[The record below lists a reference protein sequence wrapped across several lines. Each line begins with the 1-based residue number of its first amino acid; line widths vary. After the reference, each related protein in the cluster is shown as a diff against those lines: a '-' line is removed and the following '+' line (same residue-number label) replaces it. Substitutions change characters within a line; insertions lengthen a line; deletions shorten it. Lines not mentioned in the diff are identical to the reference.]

1 MDGAASTR
9 ITISQGTDREKLN
22 FGQDGDTELPFSISA
37 WIFIKDVADTA
48 GIIAAISDRQD
59 GSPNVGKHQFLF
71 QHGHPGSLSAIL
83 YDCDGDS
90 VKIDHDDDPA
100 TPVQF
105 RFGGLPSNQGLGA
118 RIRATTNQNILTN
131 NTWHFVTMTYDGSKT
146 KEGLFIYVDAVDR
159 TTIRS
164 KSNEVAPKFP
174 YTRMRDTAVPLVLG
188 NASHSFPSLPF
199 ENKMADVCIF
209 NKALTLAEVQEI
221 YNGGKVKNMVN
232 ASTYNNLISW
242 WKMGD
247 DKDQPGSDGIRDYV
261 GVNHGTLENTA
272 AIRESLDLGTDL
284 EPNPATAGIHT
295 HQRFGRTR
303 GPKSP
308 LKYTQN
314 LVGNTNYVIPSS
326 DSNEL
331 GASNWDIANEFKDK
345 GLPTENQ
352 RHMHLLLDS
361 STSIGANKNVR
372 IAVLGYISAFGIWS
386 ELLKYDGD
394 QLPTIETS
402 LQDGTAEYYVFDI
415 LGVDKVLFFA
425 TNNNADDI
433 SDWQLRAAFS
443 TF

>member
-37 WIFIKDVADTA
+37 WVFIKDVADTA

-100 TPVQF
+100 TPVQY
-105 RFGGLPSNQGLGA
+105 RFGTSESSKGHGA
-118 RIRATTNQNILTN
+118 RIRATTNQNVLTN
-131 NTWHFVTMTYDGSKT
+131 NTWHFVTITYDGSKT
-146 KEGLFIYVDAVDR
+146 KAGLFIYVDAVDR
-159 TTIRS
+159 TAIRT
-164 KSNEVAPKFP
+164 KSNDDGPGAPGAPKFI
-174 YTRMRDTAVPLVLG
+174 YTRMRDTAVPLTIG
-188 NASHSFPSLPF
+188 NGSANFADLPF
-199 ENKMADVCIF
+199 ENNMADVCIF

-284 EPNPATAGIHT
+284 EPNPATAGIHI
-295 HQRFGRTR
+295 HQSFGRTR
-303 GPKSP
+303 GPKNE
-308 LKYTQN
+308 LQYTQKHFA
-314 LVGNTNYVIPSS
+314 GDEKKFYRFHFQ
-326 DSNEL
+326 E
-331 GASNWDIANEFKDK
+331 AIANAHAVVTHNSTASTDSCIRGIPTFCTSDLAICWDVCNKD
-345 GLPTENQ
+345 L
-352 RHMHLLLDS
+352 
-361 STSIGANKNVR
+361 NKIETPEYTDRTQWVHD
-372 IAVLGYISAFGIWS
+372 LGYKMWS
-386 ELLKYDGD
+386 IKE
-394 QLPTIETS
+394 IR
-402 LQDGTAEYYVFDI
+402 DGTVYKRFKSK
-415 LGVDKVLFFA
+415 LGL
-425 TNNNADDI
+425 
-433 SDWQLRAAFS
+433 
-443 TF
+443 